1 MTITAHDTTATVTAT
16 VLRPVTL
23 EAPRSLSDATAPDD
37 LRTALEVFATL
48 ADMDEVQAVALANVA
63 IALQENG
70 AVVVTYSHDGITTG
84 RVIYPTRVF
93 LTKDNAVCVRGFC
106 TFRREVKSFRLDR
119 MEAVHPL
126 VFPGE
131 DAAPIADAEAA

>member
-1 MTITAHDTTATVTAT
+1 MTTTIQDTTVTAT

-23 EAPRSLSDATAPDD
+23 EAPRTLTDATPPDD

-48 ADMDEVQAVALANVA
+48 AQMDEVQAVALASVA

-70 AVVVTYSHDGITTG
+70 AVVVTYSHDDVTTG

-131 DAAPIADAEAA
+131 DAAPIADEVAA